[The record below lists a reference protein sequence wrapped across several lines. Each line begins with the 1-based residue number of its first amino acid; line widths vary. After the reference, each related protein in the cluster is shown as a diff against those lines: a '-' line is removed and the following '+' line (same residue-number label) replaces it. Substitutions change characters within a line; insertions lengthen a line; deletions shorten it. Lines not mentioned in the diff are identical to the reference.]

1 MSLFIFKCG
10 HSRKIFKRSYLFV
23 FIERGKE
30 GEREGEKHPCVVAS
44 HTPTIWDLACNP
56 GMRPDW
62 ELNQQPPNLQAS
74 TRSTETHQPGQGA
87 VV

>member
-30 GEREGEKHPCVVAS
+30 GEREGEKHPCERETSPGAEPAAQACVLTGDGIS
-44 HTPTIWDLACNP
+44 DL
-56 GMRPDW
+56 
-62 ELNQQPPNLQAS
+62 
-74 TRSTETHQPGQGA
+74 
-87 VV
+87 